1 MAAPPTFYSNVV
13 NVRTTPNELILEF
26 GAIFPEGPMTPG
38 KPIDFD
44 PEVRVVLT
52 LSALKVISDVL
63 SKAMAQVEQAQKQAA
78 ALESQPV
85 RNTSK
90 Q

>member
-13 NVRTTPNELILEF
+13 NVRTTPSELVLEF
-26 GAIFPEGPMTPG
+26 GAIFPEGPPTPG
-38 KPIDFD
+38 KPISFE

-52 LSALKVISDVL
+52 LPALKIIADVL
-63 SKAMAQVEQAQKQAA
+63 QKALAQVEGAQKEATS
-78 ALESQPV
+78 LESQPV